1 MDQTGPGHVAGGEDL
16 VGVVFGVL
24 DAVGGEEHRAGEGG
38 QLLLLVLPGRAV
50 MPGQM
55 REGMQ
60 QRIGVGGQHLAVGV
74 DVDAR
79 VASLLQQGQQV
90 GQVVAG
96 DEDGLALAPAQGDG
110 RGHGRA
116 ERTGIARFQQLHGA
130 QVGLAAFQHQPQP
143 AVEVV
148 ALGIQFGAGT
158 QAAIQEGGHVGIT
171 LAQLGGMVGIGGH
184 ALEAVEQDLH
194 GGAHVLVVGQAVDG
208 GFPQIQGSQRRG
220 GRGTGHT
227 GGQGRGALQAFFLH
241 GAQGDGIE
249 IHIGQGGEQ
258 GLESEVVGGG
268 VHDAGVTGHQGHGRQ
283 FAQLPD
289 QLVLLDGHGLV
300 LAADAKAGTGLA
312 LGGLFTL
319 VAKHGGLL
327 VLRGMGVCP

>member
-1 MDQTGPGHVAGGEDL
+1 M
-16 VGVVFGVL
+16 
-24 DAVGGEEHRAGEGG
+24 
-38 QLLLLVLPGRAV
+38 
-50 MPGQM
+50 
-55 REGMQ
+55 
-60 QRIGVGGQHLAVGV
+60 
-74 DVDAR
+74 
-79 VASLLQQGQQV
+79 
-90 GQVVAG
+90 
-96 DEDGLALAPAQGDG
+96 
-110 RGHGRA
+110 
-116 ERTGIARFQQLHGA
+116 
-130 QVGLAAFQHQPQP
+130 
-143 AVEVV
+143 

-220 GRGTGHT
+220 DRGTGHT

-241 GAQGDGIE
+241 GAQG
-249 IHIGQGGEQ
+249 
-258 GLESEVVGGG
+258 GG
-268 VHDAGVTGHQGHGRQ
+268 VHDAGVAGHQGHGRQ

-300 LAADAKAGTGLA
+300 LAADAKAGTGPA

>member
-1 MDQTGPGHVAGGEDL
+1 
-16 VGVVFGVL
+16 
-24 DAVGGEEHRAGEGG
+24 
-38 QLLLLVLPGRAV
+38 

-60 QRIGVGGQHLAVGV
+60 HGIGVGGQHLAVGV

-79 VASLLQQGQQV
+79 VAGLLQQGQQI
-90 GQVVAG
+90 GQIVAG
-96 DEDGLALAPAQGDG
+96 DEDGLALAPAQGNG
-110 RGHGRA
+110 RRHGRA
-116 ERTGIARFQQLHGA
+116 EGAGIARFQQLHGA
-130 QVGLAAFQHQPQP
+130 QVGLAAFQHQAQP
-143 AVEVV
+143 TVEVT
-148 ALGIQFGAGT
+148 ALGIQLGTGA

-171 LAQLGGMVGIGGH
+171 LAQFGGMVGIGGH

-194 GGAHVLVVGQAVDG
+194 GGTHVLVFGQAVDG
-208 GFPQIQGSQRRG
+208 RVAQVQGGQRRG
-220 GRGTGHT
+220 RRGTGHA
-227 GGQGRGALQAFFLH
+227 GGQGGGALQAFFLH

-258 GLESEVVGGG
+258 GLEGEVVGGG

-283 FAQLPD
+283 FAQLPY

-327 VLRGMGVCP
+327 VLRGMGVCPCH